1 MPKSV
6 SKKQNRMMHAILN
19 GAKGQTARGDSGPPK
34 SIAAKYAGK
43 GSSVGDDA
51 PESKGKEHDGG
62 KWGEGH
68 KAKAAKKVK
77 DKRVRRGKEKAD
89 KRDKKKLEK
98 ALLTF
103 IQQQQ
108 HRGAGCLV
116 VNKDGYIL
124 LGQRT
129 DDKRWSTPGGHVEEG
144 EDYSS
149 AALRELKEEAGI
161 KGKNPEKI
169 HCGEYRGHK
178 SETFLVTSY
187 TGKLQGNG
195 EMSNLKFMPVS
206 DIPWDC
212 LTDYAHDALSS
223 YIAEKLSKSTR
234 LHELIAHEELQKN
247 IIRSGGNT
255 PQNATFEVTHGD
267 ALKLVGNGVFRMI
280 REAVKDMTDEDFR
293 EVKFDNYTLHVR
305 KHVNDVYSGRI
316 TDGLKQVHQFTNRS
330 LPALSAE
337 LMSVFEWYLPEDE
350 GELEILD
357 NDALSDDAIEGGLTA
372 LTDKYKKHQVGN
384 IYSEMENIRE
394 EIRNGMAVDLQ
405 QAEKKIMQLFDKLEN
420 SMLDTTDKHNSLVR
434 DSGSAIDDLERKL
447 MELQQKVESMGSKPA
462 TYEAYSSSSVN
473 GSHVHD
479 QFYPYLTRPNIAVS
493 PNGRINIS
501 FGGDWTGMEQE
512 NFLKDLK
519 AKVIKKSI

>member
-1 MPKSV
+1 
-6 SKKQNRMMHAILN
+6 MMAILH
-19 GAKGQTARGDSGPPK
+19 GKGGSTARGDSGPPK
-34 SIAAKYAGK
+34 SVAGQYAGK
-43 GSSVGDDA
+43 KNAPKSDA

-68 KAKAAKKVK
+68 KEKDKKKVK
-77 DKRVRRGKEKAD
+77 DKRIRRGKDKAD
-89 KRDKKKLEK
+89 KKDKKNLEK
-98 ALLTF
+98 ALITF
-103 IQQQQ
+103 IQAQQ
-108 HRGAGCLV
+108 HKGAGCLV
-116 VNKDGYIL
+116 VNKDGYVL

-129 DDKRWSTPGGHVEEG
+129 DDQSWSTPGGHVDEG
-144 EDYSS
+144 EDFAT
-149 AALRELKEEAGI
+149 AAIRELKEETGI
-161 KGKNPEKI
+161 KGRDPEKI
-169 HCGEYRGHK
+169 HCGEYRGHQ

-187 TGKLQGNG
+187 SGKIKGNG
-195 EMSNLKFMPVS
+195 EMSNLRWMPVS
-206 DIPWDC
+206 DIPWEC
-212 LTDYAHDALSS
+212 LTDYAHDALSN
-223 YIAEKLSKSTR
+223 YISEKLSKSTR

-247 IIRSGGNT
+247 IIRSGGST
-255 PQNATFEVTHGD
+255 PHDTIFEVTHGD

-293 EVKFDNYTLHVR
+293 EVKFDSYILNIR

-316 TDGLKQVHQFTNRS
+316 TDGLKQIHQFTNRS
-330 LPALSAE
+330 LPALAAE

-357 NDALSDDAIEGGLTA
+357 DSELTEDAIEGGLTA

-405 QAEKKIMQLFDKLEN
+405 QAEKKIMKLFDKLE
-420 SMLDTTDKHNSLVR
+420 SSLLTTADKHNSLMR
-434 DSGSAIDDLERKL
+434 DSGSAIDDLESKL
-447 MELQQKVESMGSKPA
+447 MELQHKVESMGSKPA

-473 GSHVHD
+473 GAHVHD

-493 PNGRINIS
+493 PDGRINIS

-519 AKVIKKSI
+519 AKVIKKSV

>member
-1 MPKSV
+1 
-6 SKKQNRMMHAILN
+6 MMYAILN
-19 GAKGQTARGDSGPPK
+19 GKAGTTARGDSGPPK
-34 SIAAKYAGK
+34 SVAGQYAGK
-43 GSSVGDDA
+43 KNAAASDA

-68 KAKAAKKVK
+68 KEKDKKRVK
-77 DKRVRRGKEKAD
+77 EKRVRRGKEKAD
-89 KRDKKKLEK
+89 RKDKKKKKLEK
-98 ALLTF
+98 ALITF

-108 HRGAGCLV
+108 HKGAGCLV
-116 VNKDGYIL
+116 VNKDGYVL

-129 DDKRWSTPGGHVEEG
+129 DDQRWSTPGGHVEEG
-144 EDYSS
+144 EDYST
-149 AALRELKEEAGI
+149 AALRELKEETGI

-169 HCGEYRGHK
+169 HGGEYRGYK

-187 TGKLQGNG
+187 SGKIKGNG
-195 EMSNLKFMPVS
+195 EMSNLKWLPVS
-206 DIPWDC
+206 DIPWEC
-212 LTDYAHDALSS
+212 LTDYAHDALSN

-247 IIRSGGNT
+247 IIRSGGST
-255 PQNATFEVTHGD
+255 PHDTIFEVTHGD

-293 EVKFDNYTLHVR
+293 EVKFDTYTLHVR

-330 LPALSAE
+330 LPALAAE

-357 NDALSDDAIEGGLTA
+357 ESELSGDAISGGLTA

-405 QAEKKIMQLFDKLEN
+405 QTEKKIMKLFDKLET
-420 SMLDTTDKHNSLVR
+420 SLLSTADMHNSLMR
-434 DSGSAIDDLERKL
+434 DSGSAIDDLESKL
-447 MELQQKVESMGSKPA
+447 IELQQRVESMGSKPA
-462 TYEAYSSSSVN
+462 TYEAYSSSSVD
-473 GSHVHD
+473 GTQVHD
-479 QFYPYLTRPNIAVS
+479 QFYPYLTRPNIMVS
-493 PNGRINIS
+493 PDGRINIS
-501 FGGDWTGMEQE
+501 FGGDWTGMDQE
-512 NFLKDLK
+512 NFLKDMK